1 MRANTPLLQQSN
13 NPLIRYSIISFEIM
27 RIIAHNIEKR
37 FNHRQVL
44 RGISFELGEADSLVI
59 TGPNGA
65 GKTTLVKMV
74 CGLLSPTR
82 GSIEYY
88 IDHRKAGVEKVYER
102 IGLVGPYLQLYKDL
116 TAWENL
122 SFFARVRHGKIDRE
136 KIRELLER
144 VGLAGREHDALKT
157 YSSGM
162 LQRIKYV
169 AALYHDPQAL
179 ILDEPTANLD
189 EKGKKLVYEIIEE
202 QKRKNIVIIAT
213 NEAEEIQ
220 LGAQRVDVA

>member
-1 MRANTPLLQQSN
+1 
-13 NPLIRYSIISFEIM
+13 M
-27 RIIAHNIEKR
+27 RIIANNIEKR

-44 RGISFELGEADSLVI
+44 RGISFELAEADSLVI
-59 TGPNGA
+59 TGPNGS
-65 GKTTLVKMV
+65 GKTTLVKMI

-88 IDHRKAGVEKVYER
+88 IDDHKTGAERVYKAGAEKVYER

-122 SFFARVRHGKIDRE
+122 AFFARVRHGKIDRE
-136 KIRELLER
+136 KIGKLMAR

-169 AALYHDPQAL
+169 AALYHDPRAL

-213 NEAEEIQ
+213 NEAEEISF
-220 LGAQRVDVA
+220 AAKRVDVA

>member
-1 MRANTPLLQQSN
+1 MDWWMIEGQYSTHPF
-13 NPLIRYSIISFEIM
+13 IRHSIISLEIM

-37 FNHRQVL
+37 FNHRLVL
-44 RGISFELGEADSLVI
+44 RGVNFELEEADSLVI

-65 GKTTLVKMV
+65 GKTTLVKIV
-74 CGLLSPTR
+74 CGLLSPSAGR
-82 GSIEYY
+82 LEYY
-88 IDHRKAGVEKVYER
+88 IDNRKAGAEKVYEQ

-136 KIRELLER
+136 KIGELMAR
-144 VGLAGREHDALKT
+144 VGLAGREHDTLKT

-202 QKRKNIVIIAT
+202 QKRKHIVIIAT

-220 LGAQRVDVA
+220 FAAKRVDVA